1 MAKGSAMGLWRGKK
15 GSSVFYKIANSN
27 SAQKQGIRERNY
39 EPQNPQTSSQAGQRM
54 RMYPAQAVYGA
65 IKEVIQR
72 SWQGTKYGEDARREY
87 LKRALSNPV
96 FPAVEK
102 NMGVVVPGPYQ
113 VAKGSL
119 QEFPTVTGDAII
131 MTSLSYNNMVDYNA
145 PIAEFSSNLLSLN
158 SALKEGDQLTFIA
171 CVSNPGSFGFKW
183 VISSVIIDS
192 ESDADLDPSFEP
204 FHSAHLDLTYRDDSL
219 AFVVNEAYDVVTYA
233 SCVIVSRE
241 GSTPLRSNATLA
253 CNFNVGDMPNYYSI
267 EAINRAK
274 ISYMKK
280 STERTNSDWPAD
292 PVDDGGG
299 DSGELYYNISVST
312 ESEGGTVSTSPA
324 DGRIIRGSSITLN
337 AVASSGYYFAGWYVG
352 EEQISRQASYTF
364 VPTSNM
370 TIVGDFRLNG

>member
-1 MAKGSAMGLWRGKK
+1 MGLWRGKK

-131 MTSLSYNNMVDYNA
+131 MTTLSYNNMVDYNT

-233 SCVIVSRE
+233 SCIIVSRE

-253 CNFNVGDMPNYYSI
+253 CNFNVGDMPSYYSI
-267 EAINRAK
+267 EAVNRAK